1 MKRLLI
7 LFFIVVVGG
16 LGYLFYMN
24 EMIKP
29 QLYTGTYTDGFE
41 ADIFTDKNS
50 GQAYWIYGDKSI
62 MESLKKEM
70 NLRREKT
77 GEPYITVNMTLEGID
92 RGKAKGEI
100 AEEGDKDLEVIR
112 IISIK

>member
-1 MKRLLI
+1 
-7 LFFIVVVGG
+7 
-16 LGYLFYMN
+16 
-24 EMIKP
+24 
-29 QLYTGTYTDGFE
+29 
-41 ADIFTDKNS
+41 
-50 GQAYWIYGDKSI
+50 
-62 MESLKKEM
+62 M

-112 IISIK
+112 IINIK